1 MELYFAVFHGLFNC
15 NSLLV
20 FHSVRVELDGD
31 DINCEAILC
40 CCCSFGSIYS
50 DPFILQIDLQLMR
63 LKLAYLQG
71 TSTVT
76 EAG

>member
-50 DPFILQIDLQLMR
+50 DPFILEIDLQLMR
-63 LKLAYLQG
+63 LKLAYLQDTKYG
-71 TSTVT
+71 H
-76 EAG
+76 